1 MGNVRRS
8 KNQTLAAR
16 DWTSTRGTSLNKMHS
31 KGNLKEYEIMGTR
44 KISPAEAD
52 RSNPLYRFKIFA
64 SDEVKA
70 VSGFKNTVR
79 QLLKIKKSDAQIVCV
94 KQIVEQNP
102 ECEARNYGIYAIIRQ
117 IKSGRVH
124 KSYKEIR
131 EVSKINAVRQFCD
144 TTCGQYNVDN
154 NQIHIVKVDH
164 ITDSSKLQKPS
175 TILFENGSL
184 SFPKVGKT
192 STLQDKRF
200 KGLMPFKPVIRR

>member
-1 MGNVRRS
+1 MIC
-8 KNQTLAAR
+8 TLLSCFF
-16 DWTSTRGTSLNKMHS
+16 TILNPLK
-31 KGNLKEYEIMGTR
+31 LKEYEIMGTR

-131 EVSKINAVRQFCD
+131 EVSKINAVRQFYD

-154 NQIHIVKVDH
+154 NQV
-164 ITDSSKLQKPS
+164 T
-175 TILFENGSL
+175 
-184 SFPKVGKT
+184 
-192 STLQDKRF
+192 
-200 KGLMPFKPVIRR
+200 